1 MDSSIAIGKDLFILY
16 LVISNNFL
24 SELLNCKVQH
34 TLKHNMVFKHLL
46 GFLTLYFFI
55 TLISRSET
63 HPSNISYRIGFTLI
77 IYLFFII
84 STRIAFRFWIPF
96 IVSIGIVYIIDLF
109 KQEEKKKNEHKRN
122 NRLIVLFNKVQK
134 GLIGLASL
142 LMLIGFITYIGEKK
156 SEYRTQFQWK
166 TFFFGKSICK
176 RDEDSSKLST
186 GEAISRA
193 FTN

>member
-1 MDSSIAIGKDLFILY
+1 MDSSISIGKDLFILY

-34 TLKHNMVFKHLL
+34 TLKHNMVYKHLL

-63 HPSNISYRIGFTLI
+63 HPSNIGYRIGFTLI

-84 STRIAFRFWIPF
+84 STRIAFRFWFLF
-96 IVSIGIVYIIDLF
+96 IISIGIVYIIDLF
-109 KQEEKKKNEHKRN
+109 KQEEKKKHKHKRN
-122 NRLIVLFNKVQK
+122 NRLIELFDKVQK
-134 GLIGLASL
+134 GLIGIASL

-156 SEYRTQFQWK
+156 SEYGTQFQWR

-176 RDEDSSKLST
+176 RDEDTSKLST